1 MSDGYRDRIQV
12 PLDSL
17 IGQLLELNKRQHEE
31 LKDVVELHRL
41 ELLASLEKPADAGIY
56 HSSEFLGSELDPG
69 DLNAPSQGKQQV
81 ALPSLPFNADGRSSP
96 PVMDA
101 SNCSVDFLQP
111 LSTVKCTKQ
120 PAPPGDDSWNGL
132 VPTPRTTEARRV
144 ASLKLPADA
153 NLSAKACTAETASTA
168 DAFGTTDDSG
178 AAEVNNADEREDE
191 RTQGEKA
198 RPSSFAASR
207 TNLDLETSH
216 SAAAN
221 LKLSQE
227 RRNGFDTCIGIL
239 VLLNAFVMV
248 LDLECQGNEVG
259 FNSGIIGRNVWRGF
273 YPAIIVLE
281 HCFAIAFL
289 LELIYRVATEGPKYF
304 KEAMNMFD
312 TALVLIACVDLY
324 ILTPLVSTSSFNNT
338 SMLRI
343 LRTVK
348 LVRAIRIVRALRLFR
363 GLRLLIKACSSFLPS
378 LCWSMALLGLF
389 MMMGA
394 LFMGNLLQDY
404 IMDEDASIDNRR
416 WMWMHYG
423 TAYRAIYTMFEIT
436 FAGNWPTY
444 ARPVLE
450 NVGHG
455 YAVFYILYIT
465 FVVFAV
471 IRVISAIFL
480 RETLEAAN
488 NDAEMLVQDRLHKK
502 TTYVRKLEG
511 IFQACDESGDGVLSE
526 DELTEVMRDP
536 RVQVYLE
543 SLEIDVQESTA
554 VFRLL
559 QNSEG
564 VINCDDFI
572 EGILR
577 CKGPARAIDQILLGN
592 DVKQVSE
599 EVQKLTKLLGDA
611 GVINSVPKTTKSRA
625 QRRNIEDE
633 LALLPTMQMTLSG
646 RYIMS

>member
-1 MSDGYRDRIQV
+1 
-12 PLDSL
+12 
-17 IGQLLELNKRQHEE
+17 
-31 LKDVVELHRL
+31 
-41 ELLASLEKPADAGIY
+41 
-56 HSSEFLGSELDPG
+56 
-69 DLNAPSQGKQQV
+69 
-81 ALPSLPFNADGRSSP
+81 
-96 PVMDA
+96 
-101 SNCSVDFLQP
+101 
-111 LSTVKCTKQ
+111 
-120 PAPPGDDSWNGL
+120 
-132 VPTPRTTEARRV
+132 
-144 ASLKLPADA
+144 
-153 NLSAKACTAETASTA
+153 
-168 DAFGTTDDSG
+168 
-178 AAEVNNADEREDE
+178 
-191 RTQGEKA
+191 
-198 RPSSFAASR
+198 
-207 TNLDLETSH
+207 
-216 SAAAN
+216 
-221 LKLSQE
+221 
-227 RRNGFDTCIGIL
+227 
-239 VLLNAFVMV
+239 
-248 LDLECQGNEVG
+248 
-259 FNSGIIGRNVWRGF
+259 
-273 YPAIIVLE
+273 
-281 HCFAIAFL
+281 
-289 LELIYRVATEGPKYF
+289 
-304 KEAMNMFD
+304 
-312 TALVLIACVDLY
+312 
-324 ILTPLVSTSSFNNT
+324 
-338 SMLRI
+338 
-343 LRTVK
+343 
-348 LVRAIRIVRALRLFR
+348 
-363 GLRLLIKACSSFLPS
+363 
-378 LCWSMALLGLF
+378 MALLGLF

-526 DELTEVMRDP
+526 DELTELMRDP

-554 VFRLL
+554 LFRLL

-564 VINCDDFI
+564 VISCDDFI

-592 DVKQVSE
+592 DVKHVAE

-611 GVINSVPKTTKSRA
+611 GVINSVPRTTRNRT

>member
-1 MSDGYRDRIQV
+1 MSDGYRHRIQV

-17 IGQLLELNKRQHEE
+17 IGQLLELNKKQHEQ

-41 ELLASLEKPADAGIY
+41 ELLASLEKPADLGLY
-56 HSSEFLGSELDPG
+56 DSYEFSEAELDPG
-69 DLNAPSQGKQQV
+69 DLHAPSQEKQV
-81 ALPSLPFNADGRSSP
+81 ALPFNADGVSSP
-96 PVMDA
+96 TVA
-101 SNCSVDFLQP
+101 SNCNVPNMYNLQP
-111 LSTVKCTKQ
+111 LSMVKCTQQ
-120 PAPPGDDSWNGL
+120 PAPPGEDSWNGL
-132 VPTPRTTEARRV
+132 VATPRTTEVRRV
-144 ASLKLPADA
+144 ASLQLPPDVR
-153 NLSAKACTAETASTA
+153 LSAKNCTAETASTA

-178 AAEVNNADEREDE
+178 AVEDKNTDERED
-191 RTQGEKA
+191 TKEKGLPA
-198 RPSSFAASR
+198 RSGSLANSR
-207 TNLDLETSH
+207 TNLDLETGH

-259 FNSGIIGRNVWRGF
+259 FASGIIGRNVWRGF
-273 YPAIIVLE
+273 DPTIVVLE

-289 LELIYRVATEGPKYF
+289 LELIYRVATEGRKYF
-304 KEAMNMFD
+304 KEAMNIFD

-324 ILTPLVSTSSFNNT
+324 ILTPLMSTSSFNNT
-338 SMLRI
+338 STLRI

-348 LVRAIRIVRALRLFR
+348 LVRAFRIVRALRLFR

-404 IMDEDASIDNRR
+404 ILDEDASIDNRR

-455 YAVFYILYIT
+455 YAAFYILYIT

-511 IFQACDESGDGVLSE
+511 IFQACDESGDGVLTE
-526 DELTEVMRDP
+526 DELTELMRDP

-543 SLEIDVQESTA
+543 SLEIDVRESTA
-554 VFRLL
+554 LFRLL

-564 VINCDDFI
+564 VISCDDFI

-592 DVKQVSE
+592 DVKYVAE

-611 GVINSVPKTTKSRA
+611 GVINDVPRTTRNRTQK
-625 QRRNIEDE
+625 RNIEDE
-633 LALLPTMQMTLSG
+633 LALLPSMQMTLSG
-646 RYIMS
+646 RYIMT